1 MTPVLESAHMRLTKS
16 QKQSIGP
23 LIGAYRNVSG
33 ASLFGSQAHGI
44 TGPMSDID
52 LAIDFVPN
60 ASAAQRQKIMNRLFS
75 DLSRL
80 LKTDHIDLIDL
91 TNAPVLLRYNALTK
105 GTPLAVRHPDAFER
119 TRFRAVQDYED
130 FRYHLE
136 TQTRLIKHK
145 IATYVTH

>member
-1 MTPVLESAHMRLTKS
+1 MRLTKS
-16 QKQSIGP
+16 QKKSIGS
-23 LIGAYRNVSG
+23 LIGKNRAISG

-44 TGPMSDID
+44 TGPLSDID
-52 LAIDFVPN
+52 LAVDFVPSV
-60 ASAAQRQKIMNRLFS
+60 SAKQRYKMMNQLFS

-91 TNAPVLLRYNALTK
+91 TDAPVLLRYNALVQ
-105 GTPLAVRHPDAFER
+105 GTPLTIRHPDVFKR
-119 TRFRAVQDYED
+119 TQFRAVQDYED

-136 TQTRLIKHK
+136 TQTRLIKHQ